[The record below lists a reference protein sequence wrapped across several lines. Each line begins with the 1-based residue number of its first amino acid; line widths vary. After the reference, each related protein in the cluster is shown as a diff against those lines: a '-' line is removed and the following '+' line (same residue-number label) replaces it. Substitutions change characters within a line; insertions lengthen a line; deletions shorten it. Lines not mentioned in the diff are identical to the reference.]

1 MTDGLVAVERGRVI
15 RFQVTIASLMSGDQE
30 QHMMRRTLIL
40 ASFFC
45 FVAPIFALAGE
56 KLEVQT
62 FDPTGA
68 RQETGRIYIED
79 GNFFR
84 FDPEVNAQGVPKD
97 NSIIFRADTGTFVV
111 LDPDEED
118 YLVLDK
124 GRLRSFSTE
133 LKRQL
138 QEMRQRLDEMPPA
151 QRQMMEKIL
160 KAESPPGTLQFAL
173 DIRKIGPDDG
183 ATKYE
188 VRVNGKKTTAV
199 WTKPL
204 DVMGLDP
211 SALELIR
218 KMSAFYDTVMESL
231 STDLPLITFGDN
243 PFAGIGE
250 MDGFPSK
257 IEDLATGEVT
267 RIGAAETLEL
277 DMALF
282 APPPDYTE
290 RTLQPE

>member
-160 KAESPPGTLQFAL
+160 KAESPGDTS
-173 DIRKIGPDDG
+173 IRSRYPQD
-183 ATKYE
+183 
-188 VRVNGKKTTAV
+188 R
-199 WTKPL
+199 
-204 DVMGLDP
+204 
-211 SALELIR
+211 
-218 KMSAFYDTVMESL
+218 
-231 STDLPLITFGDN
+231 
-243 PFAGIGE
+243 
-250 MDGFPSK
+250 
-257 IEDLATGEVT
+257 T
-267 RIGAAETLEL
+267 RRRSHQI
-277 DMALF
+277 
-282 APPPDYTE
+282 
-290 RTLQPE
+290 

>member
-1 MTDGLVAVERGRVI
+1 
-15 RFQVTIASLMSGDQE
+15 
-30 QHMMRRTLIL
+30 
-40 ASFFC
+40 
-45 FVAPIFALAGE
+45 
-56 KLEVQT
+56 
-62 FDPTGA
+62 
-68 RQETGRIYIED
+68 
-79 GNFFR
+79 
-84 FDPEVNAQGVPKD
+84 
-97 NSIIFRADTGTFVV
+97 
-111 LDPDEED
+111 
-118 YLVLDK
+118 
-124 GRLRSFSTE
+124 
-133 LKRQL
+133 
-138 QEMRQRLDEMPPA
+138 
-151 QRQMMEKIL
+151 
-160 KAESPPGTLQFAL
+160 
-173 DIRKIGPDDG
+173 
-183 ATKYE
+183 
-188 VRVNGKKTTAV
+188 
-199 WTKPL
+199 
-204 DVMGLDP
+204 MGLDP